1 MPSLTVNPESSLL
14 QGPDTLRFNGKFSRE
29 TGPIPE
35 WGIPDTTDERSA
47 LSFANS
53 SGTRTDGLDYFRVH
67 LFTHDGTPALPRY
80 LSAHSISGEVV
91 GHERRSPPSLLHT
104 AGDERITPFGFH
116 VSERP
121 QVLIVGLGMI
131 KQGHPE
137 DPLIVLTVEHR
148 YPRAPDGRIILRCML
163 GWTYLPVPENL
174 EILVPSR
181 IHFKGILNGI
191 SSQSGRLVIQV
202 LKATLEDAILLDSST
217 STSESVTSA
226 DP

>member
-29 TGPIPE
+29 TGVRLSLTQVLSPNTNGLAQPIPE

-53 SGTRTDGLDYFRVH
+53 SGTWTDGLDYFRVH

-80 LSAHSISGEVV
+80 FSAYSISGEVV
-91 GHERRSPPSLLHT
+91 GHERRSPPSLMYT

-116 VSERP
+116 ATPKTLHSP
-121 QVLIVGLGMI
+121 
-131 KQGHPE
+131 H
-137 DPLIVLTVEHR
+137 VEHR
-148 YPRAPDGRIILRCML
+148 DPRAPNGRIIVRCML

-181 IHFKGILNGI
+181 IHFKGIPRWDFKSI
-191 SSQSGRLVIQV
+191 WQACHS
-202 LKATLEDAILLDSST
+202 ATIEDATLLDSST

>member
-53 SGTRTDGLDYFRVH
+53 SGTWTDGLDYFRVH

-80 LSAHSISGEVV
+80 FSAYSISGEVV
-91 GHERRSPPSLLHT
+91 GHERRSPPSLMYT

-116 VSERP
+116 VS
-121 QVLIVGLGMI
+121 
-131 KQGHPE
+131 HPE

-148 YPRAPDGRIILRCML
+148 DPRAPNGRIIVRCML

-181 IHFKGILNGI
+181 IHFKGILDGI

-202 LKATLEDAILLDSST
+202 LKATIEDATLLDSST

>member
-29 TGPIPE
+29 TGVLLSPNTNGLAQPIPE
-35 WGIPDTTDERSA
+35 WGIPNTTDERSA

-53 SGTRTDGLDYFRVH
+53 SGTWTDGLDYFRVH

-80 LSAHSISGEVV
+80 FSAYSISGEVV
-91 GHERRSPPSLLHT
+91 GHERRSPPSLMYT

-131 KQGHPE
+131 TRHPE

-148 YPRAPDGRIILRCML
+148 DPRAPNGRIIVRCML

-181 IHFKGILNGI
+181 IHFKGILDGI

-202 LKATLEDAILLDSST
+202 TNALHLSPWPLL
-217 STSESVTSA
+217 
-226 DP
+226 

>member
-53 SGTRTDGLDYFRVH
+53 SGTWTDGLDYFRVH

-80 LSAHSISGEVV
+80 FSAYSISGEVV
-91 GHERRSPPSLLHT
+91 GHERRSPLF
-104 AGDERITPFGFH
+104 DVYCRRRKDNPF
-116 VSERP
+116 RLP
-121 QVLIVGLGMI
+121 C
-131 KQGHPE
+131 HPE

-148 YPRAPDGRIILRCML
+148 DPRAPNGRIIVRCML

-181 IHFKGILNGI
+181 IHFKGILDGI

-202 LKATLEDAILLDSST
+202 LKATIEDATLLDSST